1 MGPPCRAGWI
11 MGHTKQLFR
20 LIVPALVGA
29 ALLLPGLAGAQ
40 MYRWV
45 DENGQVHYG
54 DRIPPKY
61 AKKQRDELNT
71 QGVVVDSKAR
81 ERTAEELA
89 AEQRAVERAEQ
100 AKLAAA
106 EQARYDRYLV
116 TTYSSV
122 REIIDLRDARLETL
136 DSRLALAQENAT
148 KTEATLTKL
157 LQRRERLEADL
168 KDVPENLQKQISSF
182 EAGLIDSVRVVR
194 SIQADRSETQTKFQ
208 ADIERY
214 LALTSLR

>member
-1 MGPPCRAGWI
+1 MGALRILGLI
-11 MGHTKQLFR
+11 MGHKTRLFR
-20 LIVPALVGA
+20 LFTPALIGA
-29 ALLLPGLAGAQ
+29 ALLLPGITGAQ

-89 AEQRAVERAEQ
+89 AEQRAAERAEQ

-122 REIIDLRDARLETL
+122 GEIIDLRDSRLATL
-136 DSRLALAQENAT
+136 DSRLSLAQENAA

-157 LQRRERLEADL
+157 LQRRERLQADL
-168 KDVPENLQKQISSF
+168 KDVPESLQKQISNY

-194 SIQADRSETQTKFQ
+194 SIQTDRSETQNKFQ

-214 LALTSLR
+214 LALTNLR